1 MKAARTRSYSP
12 STTRSSRGGKLGK
25 VANARPGTSQS
36 SVGHLGADSTGLWLI
51 QRVGG
56 TALPNSTVPWGL
68 LHGRGDRKAKQSPI
82 LEPW

>member
-1 MKAARTRSYSP
+1 MT
-12 STTRSSRGGKLGK
+12 GKFDIHFLWERCACGADLGK

-51 QRVGG
+51 QREGG
-56 TALPNSTVPWGL
+56 TASPNAAVPWRL
-68 LHGRGDRKAKQSPI
+68 LHGRGDRKANQLPI